1 MGATELDRHWRWRLH
16 LRSDPSPLT
25 APRTPSPPFRVLGQ
39 GLLLC
44 AETTIAPDPGVL
56 RLLIGS
62 AKEGNPLP
70 ATGQDILWPD
80 GRSTGARMTNHPGG
94 TSTSA
99 REQCAQESTQAL
111 TSLDTA
117 PFTQARAPEYLQRL
131 QRPPS
136 APSRGTLP
144 QVVHK
149 NPTPSPFL
157 RPGLAGCTLGKS
169 NLGGTTKGSAK
180 AGLVGC
186 SGSPSLGT
194 SWYVDQGGNLLVALD
209 M

>member
-1 MGATELDRHWRWRLH
+1 L
-16 LRSDPSPLT
+16 S
-25 APRTPSPPFRVLGQ
+25 
-39 GLLLC
+39 
-44 AETTIAPDPGVL
+44 
-56 RLLIGS
+56 
-62 AKEGNPLP
+62 

-117 PFTQARAPEYLQRL
+117 PVTQARVPEYRGSQGP
-131 QRPPS
+131 Q
-136 APSRGTLP
+136 APLPRGTLP
-144 QVVHK
+144 QVVHRS
-149 NPTPSPFL
+149 PTPSPFL
-157 RPGLAGCTLGKS
+157 RPGLAGCTLGTS
-169 NLGGTTKGSAK
+169 NLGGTTKGPAK

-186 SGSPSLGT
+186 SGSPPSAHPGT
-194 SWYVDQGGNLLVALD
+194 STRGGNLLVALD